1 MSIPIFAPVR
11 KQLLFILFAL
21 TSIYTE
27 AQKINHTYRI
37 LAKRIDQPVIID
49 GQNNDPIWA
58 TAQSAQNFFM
68 VLPMDSS
75 FAKAKTDVKF
85 CYDNKNLYVLAICFK
100 PTEYPNRVE
109 SLRRDFNFQRND
121 NFILFIDP
129 FEDRTN
135 GQTFGVNAAGAQWD
149 GSMSEG
155 GKVDLNWDNKWISE
169 VKDYGAYYIFEAA
182 IPFTTLRYK
191 TGVKEW
197 GINLSRNDISLPEKS
212 SWTPIPRQFTT
223 SSLAFSGTLVF
234 EENPPNPGA
243 NISVIPYM
251 LSNLNKNYQKKTP
264 AKLNAEFG
272 GDVKIGITSSLNL
285 DLTYNPDFSQVEV
298 DRQVTNLDRFE
309 LFFPERRQFFL
320 ENGDLFAN
328 FGFNSIRPFFSRR
341 IGLESPIVAGARLSG
356 KLNKDWRI
364 GALNMQTQENL
375 ERGLPGQNFSVLSL
389 QRKVFSR
396 SNIGFIA
403 INKES
408 PLHFT
413 DTLPGKSINRYNRN
427 IGLEYNIA
435 SANNKWTGKVSTF
448 KSFTPKISKEDWAH
462 AATIQYASKRFNA
475 GWQHEYVGKHYNAEV
490 GYVPRKDYL
499 KINPSVGV
507 LFFPKSGRILS
518 HGIRAVSVSYFNT
531 KGNSLDNEHY
541 MVYTATTRKNA
552 SLTSFIAY
560 DYVKLTQPFDPTNSG
575 KDTLSR
581 GSQHNW
587 NAFGLEY
594 NSQPQNLF
602 TYSFSTRLGGYYQG
616 GSRTNLSGELSYR
629 YQPYAIF
636 SIGLS
641 YNDIRMPAPWNRT
654 QLWLVSPRIDLTLT
668 NKFYFTT
675 FVQYNNQSKNININS
690 RLQWRYK
697 PASDLFLVYTDN
709 YLPYP
714 FSVKNRAIVL
724 KLTYWWNP

>member
-1 MSIPIFAPVR
+1 MQKLTFVV
-11 KQLLFILFAL
+11 LLVL
-21 TSIYTE
+21 TSFSTLS
-27 AQKINHTYRI
+27 QKVNHTYRI
-37 LAKRIDQPVIID
+37 LAKRAHQPIIID
-49 GQNNDPIWA
+49 GEHKDKPWEQ
-58 TAQSAQNFFM
+58 AQKAENFFM

-75 FAKAKTDVKF
+75 FAKAKTEVKICF
-85 CYDNKNLYVLAICFK
+85 DTKNLYILAICHK
-100 PTEYPNRVE
+100 PAQYSNRVE

-121 NFILFIDP
+121 NFIVFIDP

-149 GSMSEG
+149 GSMSDG
-155 GKVDLNWDNKWISE
+155 GKVDLNWDNKWTSE
-169 VKDYGAYYIFEAA
+169 VKNYGDHYIFEAA

-191 TGVKEW
+191 NGVKEW

-212 SWTPIPRQFTT
+212 SWAPIPRQFTT
-223 SSLAFSGTLVF
+223 STLAFSGTLVF
-234 EENPPNPGA
+234 EENPPNPGT
-243 NISVIPYM
+243 NFSVIPYM
-251 LSNLNKNYQKKTP
+251 LSNLNKNYQKQSPT
-264 AKLNAEFG
+264 KLNAEFG

-375 ERGLPGQNFSVLSL
+375 ERGLPSQNFSVLAL

-396 SNIGFIA
+396 SNIGIIA

-413 DTLPGKSINRYNRN
+413 DTVHGKTIHKFNRN
-427 IGLEYNIA
+427 IGIEYNLA
-435 SANNKWTGKVSTF
+435 SANNKWTGKFSTF

-462 AATIQYASKRFNA
+462 AASLQYSSKRLTV
-475 GWQHEYVGKHYNAEV
+475 GWQHEYVGKNYNAEV
-490 GYVPRKDYL
+490 GFVPRKDYF
-499 KINPSVGV
+499 KINPSAGI
-507 LFFPKSGRILS
+507 LFFPKAGPVLS
-518 HGIRAVSVSYFNT
+518 HSIRAVSISYFNSL
-531 KGNSLDNEHY
+531 GRSLDNEHY
-541 MVYTATTRKNA
+541 MVYTATSRKNA
-552 SLTSFIAY
+552 SLSSFIAY

-575 KDTLSR
+575 KDTLGR
-581 GSQHNW
+581 GTSHNW
-587 NAFGLEY
+587 NAFGMEF
-594 NSQPQNLF
+594 NSPPQKLLTFNV
-602 TYSFSTRLGGYYQG
+602 STRLGGYYQG
-616 GSRTNLSGELSYR
+616 GTRTNFSGEISYR

-636 SIGLS
+636 SIGMS

-654 QLWLVSPRIDLTLT
+654 QLWLISPRIDVTLT
-668 NKFYFTT
+668 NKFYVTT
-675 FVQYNNQSKNININS
+675 FVQYNNQLKNVNINT

-709 YLPYP
+709 YLPHP